1 MSKHISSNTDGYFR
15 NAVVAGLLGALAV
28 GAPTAVLAAAP
39 AKAATDVTKPAA
51 PASNAKSLQDGKWML
66 PDGSP
71 TYDVKDGSVDWST
84 FSGYRRYNSECI
96 VCHGP
101 DGAGS
106 TYAPDLTNSLKS
118 MDYGTFL
125 QVVASGKND
134 NSGGTQFVMPALGD
148 NKNVMCYVNDI
159 YVYLK
164 ARADG
169 VVGRGRPEKHADKP
183 KEATAAE
190 NACMGP

>member
-1 MSKHISSNTDGYFR
+1 MSKQRPFNFVSIRF
-15 NAVVAGLLGALAV
+15 ALVAGLV
-28 GAPTAVLAAAP
+28 GLAASASHAP
-39 AKAATDVTKPAA
+39 AQAAQDTSAA
-51 PASNAKSLQDGKWML
+51 ASAKTFKDGKWVL
-66 PDGSP
+66 SDGTP

-84 FSGYRRYNSECI
+84 FSGYRRYSSECH

-101 DGAGS
+101 DGEGS
-106 TYAPDLTNSLKS
+106 SYAPALSNSLKT
-118 MDYGTFL
+118 MDYATFL
-125 QVVASGKND
+125 QVVASGKSD

-169 VVGRGRPEKHADKP
+169 AVGRGRPEKHADKP

-190 NACMGP
+190 NSCMGP

>member
-1 MSKHISSNTDGYFR
+1 MSRPTLRQIRY
-15 NAVVAGLLGALAV
+15 ALVAGLFGIAISV
-28 GAPTAVLAAAP
+28 GRGPVQAAQDP
-39 AKAATDVTKPAA
+39 SAKG
-51 PASNAKSLQDGKWML
+51 AKSLKEGKWVL
-66 PDGSP
+66 PDGTP
-71 TYDVKDGSVDWST
+71 TYDVKPDGTVDWLA

-106 TYAPDLTNSLKS
+106 TYAPDLTNSLKT
-118 MDYGTFL
+118 MDYATFL
-125 QVVASGKND
+125 QVVASGKSD

-148 NKNVMCYVNDI
+148 NKNVMCYVDDI
-159 YVYLK
+159 FVYLK

-169 VVGRGRPEKHADKP
+169 AVGRGRPEKHAGKP
-183 KEATAAE
+183 KQATDAE